1 MKMETPE
8 SITQHTPIGDAD
20 RLLTIEP
27 IVVQT
32 DDDFQHVAES
42 VAVVKHPGARVIS
55 VVDADGRLAGVIPV
69 RVLINDIFLKIVPEE
84 FLGEIADYQQALK
97 YAKHL
102 GAHTAKDIMLDPVA
116 VRMGDTVRVAFE
128 RMHRTKLD
136 GLPIIDEEGKL
147 IGYVDQLELLLVW
160 VQAAGLSKLLG
171 RELEEEP

>member
-20 RLLTIEP
+20 RLLTIDP

-32 DDDFQHVAES
+32 DDDLQHVAES
-42 VAVVKHPGARVIS
+42 VVKHPGARVIS

-116 VRMGDTVRVAFE
+116 VRMSDTVRVAFE
-128 RMHRTKLD
+128 RMHRTKLN

-160 VQAAGLSKLLG
+160 VQTAGLSKRLG
-171 RELEEEP
+171 RELEEGP